1 MIRITSES
9 IYLTKYDMILFLEMQ
24 LLKCDLLL
32 IHNYSCF
39 RKKDIFDVGRSP
51 WAPDVV

>member
-32 IHNYSCF
+32 IHNYS
-39 RKKDIFDVGRSP
+39 
-51 WAPDVV
+51 DVVYFLDLSCIIP